1 MPNILDLYTSSNVKT
16 YWDTR
21 KEDEEQYVGV
31 DELFGSELQLEDSIE
46 AITGASGYT
55 PALLLNAPDSKTVYR
70 ERAEITITQKK
81 IPSFKEGMQVDERH
95 IIDLM
100 KLEGNPNKQLVQM
113 VKQRMFNDSL
123 ELYRSSRMTRELMI
137 NQLLSSGTVAM
148 ASNGASFS
156 VNYGLPS
163 ANIQTISTANLKWSA
178 TTTADPLKDIRAMKK
193 KAKINGIARAM
204 CNSTTFDYLL
214 NNDKIKNLL
223 ANDRGVVDVDDEEVI
238 KLIYSRTKVRIYVN
252 DTYYKKDDGSDGQ
265 VFPDN
270 VFSLFPEGELGKVV
284 FAMTPEQR
292 LLVQKPDSNVSIVD
306 EGIAIVTHMENDA
319 VAVQTKIA
327 MRCLPRLDIFPDQ
340 IVITTVA

>member
-81 IPSFKEGMQVDERH
+81 IPSFKEGMQVDEKH

-137 NQLLSSGTVAM
+137 NQLLSSGKVAM
-148 ASNGASFS
+148 SSNGVSFS
-156 VNYGLPS
+156 VDYGLPS
-163 ANIQTISTANLKWSA
+163 ANIQTISTTNLKWSA
-178 TTTADPLKDIRAMKK
+178 TTTSDPLKDIRAMKK
-193 KAKINGIARAM
+193 KVKINGTARAM
-204 CNSTTFDYLL
+204 CNRTTFDYLL

-223 ANDRGVVDVDDEEVI
+223 ANARGVADVDDKDVI
-238 KLIYSRTKVRIYVN
+238 DLIYSRTKVRIYVN
-252 DTYYKKDDGSDGQ
+252 ETYYKKDDGSDGQ